1 MADNVVLCGASSY
14 NEKYYLNPLF
24 ERLPKLVKEELQ
36 IMCVM
41 YTEDVGGVLTLEFT
55 PEDELIFNVRSAE
68 GDQRFD
74 EIGSGLLIKKL
85 QNEKR
90 ELMEQLTLYYKL
102 AICGEKGGEAL

>member
-74 EIGSGLLIKKL
+74 EIGSGLKIREI
-85 QNEKR
+85 QIDRR
-90 ELMEQLTLYYKL
+90 ELLENLETFYRLYHGHL
-102 AICGEKGGEAL
+102 EDN